1 MRLILLPLIF
11 IALPGVAE
19 NAATARNLECAGA
32 FSIVIKADDA
42 GTPIYSGLYGDQ
54 LGLGMK
60 TYGEAL
66 RKDWEA
72 SGTSMQDAE
81 TILDDARNRM
91 NNLFE
96 YDDQKFRKLIKGC
109 FEDIS

>member
-1 MRLILLPLIF
+1 MRLIFLPFVLM
-11 IALPGVAE
+11 ALPAVAE
-19 NAATARNLECAGA
+19 NAETARNLECAGA
-32 FSIVIKADDA
+32 FSLVIKADDA
-42 GTPIYSGLYGDQ
+42 GTPIYTGLYGDQ

-66 RKDWEA
+66 QKNWEA
-72 SGTSMQDAE
+72 SGVSNEDAE
-81 TILDDARNRM
+81 TRFNDARNRM
-91 NNLFE
+91 NKLFD